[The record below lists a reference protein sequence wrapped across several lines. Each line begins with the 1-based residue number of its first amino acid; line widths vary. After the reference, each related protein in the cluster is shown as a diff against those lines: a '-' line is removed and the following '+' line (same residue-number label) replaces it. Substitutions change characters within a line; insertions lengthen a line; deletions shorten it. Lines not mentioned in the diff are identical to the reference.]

1 MRTKKILLLLLI
13 GIAGLQAAAQKK
25 VMLWFDAHA
34 NFKRLSSADSIRFYL
49 QKSKQVGVTDIVVD
63 MKPITG
69 FVLYKSRY
77 APYLHEWNG
86 HKMPAGLNFLQT
98 FIDEGHRLGLTVHAS
113 INVFSGG
120 HNHFNK
126 GIIYE
131 DHPEWQSINYL
142 DTGLTKISDIKSKY
156 SGMLNPANPEVQKYQ
171 LNILKELIRKHPGLD
186 GVILDRVRY
195 DGFEADFSP
204 LSKKLFEK
212 YIGQQLDNFPQDI
225 YSYTKKD
232 GKSVKTPGRF
242 YKQWIEWRASVIY
255 DFFVKAR
262 KTSKKANR
270 QIIFGDYTGAWYPTY
285 YEVGVN
291 WASNQFEA
299 AKEYNWATP
308 KYQQYGYAELL
319 DLYTTGCYY
328 YEVTKE
334 EVLQNNTYRAARTEA
349 GMSTARSTIYSVE
362 GSAERAMEL
371 TKGAAPLLGGLYV
384 EQYEKNKDQFIR
396 AMQMCIDKTNGVMIF
411 DLVHIVQRNWWD
423 AIQQVT
429 GQKL

>member
-1 MRTKKILLLLLI
+1 MMPRKPLLLLLLTLTVFS
-13 GIAGLQAAAQKK
+13 ASAQKR

-34 NFKRLSSADSIRFYL
+34 NYKRLSSTDSIRFYL
-49 QKSKQVGVTDIVVD
+49 QRSKDVGVTDIVVD
-63 MKPITG
+63 VKPITG
-69 FVLYKSRY
+69 FVLWKSKY
-77 APYLHEWNG
+77 APYLGEWQGN
-86 HKMPAGLNFLQT
+86 KMPAALNYLQT
-98 FIDEGHRLGLTVHAS
+98 FIDEGHKLGLTIHAS

-126 GIIYE
+126 GIIYQ
-131 DHPEWQSINYL
+131 DHAEWQSINYL
-142 DTGLTKISDIKSKY
+142 DTGLTKISAIKSKY
-156 SGMLNPANPEVQKYQ
+156 SGMLNPADPEVQQYQ
-171 LNILKELIRKHPGLD
+171 LNLLKELIKKHPGLD

-195 DGFEADFSP
+195 DGFEADFSEV
-204 LSKKLFEK
+204 SRKQFEK
-212 YIGQQLDNFPQDI
+212 YTGQKVVNFPADV

-232 GKSVKTPGRF
+232 GKSVKTPGPL

-255 DFFVKAR
+255 NFFVKAR
-262 KTSKKANR
+262 ATAKKANAK
-270 QIIFGDYTGAWYPTY
+270 IIFGDYTGAWYPTY

-291 WASNQFEA
+291 WASNKFDV

-334 EVLQNNTYRAARTEA
+334 EVHQSNSYKAARTEA
-349 GMSTARSTIYSVE
+349 GMSTQRSPVYSVE

-396 AMQMCIDKTNGVMIF
+396 AMQMCMDRTNGLMIF

-429 GQKL
+429 GK